1 MSNQM
6 DQAIQSVIDL
16 HVLIE
21 NVFTGQNAEQSLT
34 PLLNSF
40 DQNFKMVT
48 VQGQSIGLAE
58 VKNLFSQNIGKPS
71 LKITILKSTALYEF
85 ENYCWVQYQ
94 EHQQTDETETVRT
107 STACIKVED
116 EKCYWVYLHE
126 TLVPHLLNSS
136 RAP

>member
-1 MSNQM
+1 MSKQM

-58 VKNLFSQNIGKPS
+58 VKNLFSQNIGKKPS

-94 EHQQTDETETVRT
+94 EHQQTSETETVRT

-116 EKCYWVYLHE
+116 KKCYWVYLHE
-126 TLVPHLLNSS
+126 TLIPSS
-136 RAP
+136 

>member
-1 MSNQM
+1 MSKQM

-21 NVFTGQNAEQSLT
+21 NVFTGQNAEQSLIS
-34 PLLNSF
+34 LLNSF

-48 VQGQSIGLAE
+48 VQGQSIGLTE
-58 VKNLFSQNIGKPS
+58 VKNLFSQNIGKKPS

-94 EHQQTDETETVRT
+94 EHQQTSETETVRT

-126 TLVPHLLNSS
+126 TLVPSS
-136 RAP
+136 S

>member
-1 MSNQM
+1 MSNQI
-6 DQAIQSVIDL
+6 DQAIQSIIDL

-21 NVFTGQNAEQSLT
+21 NVFTGKNAEQSLG
-34 PLLNSF
+34 PLLDSF

-48 VQGQSIGLAE
+48 VQGQSIGLGE
-58 VKNLFSQNIGKPS
+58 VKNLFSQNIGKKPS
-71 LKITILKSTALYEF
+71 LKIDIIKSTALYEF

-126 TLVPHLLNSS
+126 TLVPSS
-136 RAP
+136 S

>member
-58 VKNLFSQNIGKPS
+58 VKNLFSQNIGKKPS
-71 LKITILKSTALYEF
+71 FKITILKSTALYEF

-94 EHQQTDETETVRT
+94 ENQQTDETETVRT

-126 TLVPHLLNSS
+126 TLVPSS
-136 RAP
+136 S

>member
-1 MSNQM
+1 MSKQM

-21 NVFTGQNAEQSLT
+21 NLFTGQNAEQSLT

-58 VKNLFSQNIGKPS
+58 VKNLFSQNIGKKPS

-126 TLVPHLLNSS
+126 TLVPSS
-136 RAP
+136 S

>member
-1 MSNQM
+1 MSKQM

-21 NVFTGQNAEQSLT
+21 NIFTGQNAEQSLT

-58 VKNLFSQNIGKPS
+58 VKNLFSQNIGKKPS

-94 EHQQTDETETVRT
+94 EHQQTDETETVRN

-126 TLVPHLLNSS
+126 TLVPSS
-136 RAP
+136 S

>member
-6 DQAIQSVIDL
+6 NQAIQSVIDL

-34 PLLNSF
+34 SLLNSF

-58 VKNLFSQNIGKPS
+58 VKNLFSQNIGKKPS

-126 TLVPHLLNSS
+126 TLVPSS
-136 RAP
+136 S

>member
-1 MSNQM
+1 M
-6 DQAIQSVIDL
+6 DRAIQSVIDL

-21 NVFTGQNAEQSLT
+21 NVFTGQNAVQSLT

-58 VKNLFSQNIGKPS
+58 VKNLFSQNIGKKPS

-94 EHQQTDETETVRT
+94 EHQQTSETETVRT

-126 TLVPHLLNSS
+126 TLVPSS
-136 RAP
+136 S

>member
-21 NVFTGQNAEQSLT
+21 NVFTGKNAKQSLS
-34 PLLNSF
+34 PLLDSF

-58 VKNLFSQNIGKPS
+58 VNSLFSQNIGKKPS
-71 LKITILKSTALYEF
+71 LKIDIIKSTALYEF

-116 EKCYWVYLHE
+116 KKCYWVYLHE
-126 TLVPHLLNSS
+126 TLVPSS
-136 RAP
+136 

>member
-1 MSNQM
+1 MSKQM

-21 NVFTGQNAEQSLT
+21 NVFTGQNVEQSLT

-58 VKNLFSQNIGKPS
+58 VKNLFSQNIGKKPS

-85 ENYCWVQYQ
+85 ENYCWAQYQ
-94 EHQQTDETETVRT
+94 ELQQTSETETVRT

-126 TLVPHLLNSS
+126 TLVPSS
-136 RAP
+136 S

>member
-6 DQAIQSVIDL
+6 DQAIQSIIDL

-21 NVFTGQNAEQSLT
+21 NVFTGKNAEQSLG
-34 PLLNSF
+34 PLLDSF

-58 VKNLFSQNIGKPS
+58 VKNLFSQNIGKKPS
-71 LKITILKSTALYEF
+71 LKIDIIKSTALYEF

-126 TLVPHLLNSS
+126 TLVPSS
-136 RAP
+136 S

>member
-1 MSNQM
+1 MSKQM

-34 PLLNSF
+34 LLLNSF

-58 VKNLFSQNIGKPS
+58 VKNLFSQNIGKKPS

-94 EHQQTDETETVRT
+94 EHQQTSETETVRT

-126 TLVPHLLNSS
+126 TLVPSS
-136 RAP
+136 S

>member
-1 MSNQM
+1 MSKQM

-58 VKNLFSQNIGKPS
+58 VKNLFSQNIGKKPS
-71 LKITILKSTALYEF
+71 LKITILKSIALYEF

-94 EHQQTDETETVRT
+94 EYQQTSETETVRT
-107 STACIKVED
+107 STACIKVEG

-126 TLVPHLLNSS
+126 TLVPSS
-136 RAP
+136 S

>member
-1 MSNQM
+1 MSKQM

-34 PLLNSF
+34 PLLSSF

-48 VQGQSIGLAE
+48 VQGQSIDLAE
-58 VKNLFSQNIGKPS
+58 VKNLFSQNIGKKPS

-85 ENYCWVQYQ
+85 ENYCCVQYQ
-94 EHQQTDETETVRT
+94 EYQQTDETETVRT

-126 TLVPHLLNSS
+126 TLVPSS
-136 RAP
+136 S

>member
-1 MSNQM
+1 MSKQM

-21 NVFTGQNAEQSLT
+21 NVFIGQNAEQSLT

-58 VKNLFSQNIGKPS
+58 VKNLFSQNIGKKPS

-116 EKCYWVYLHE
+116 KKCYWIYLHE
-126 TLVPHLLNSS
+126 TLVPSS
-136 RAP
+136 S

>member
-1 MSNQM
+1 MSKQM

-21 NVFTGQNAEQSLT
+21 NVFTGQNAEQSLS
-34 PLLNSF
+34 PLLDSF

-48 VQGQSIGLAE
+48 VQGHSIGFAE
-58 VKNLFSQNIGKPS
+58 VHNLFSQNIGNKPS
-71 LKITILKSTALYEF
+71 LKIDIIKSTALYEF

-94 EHQQTDETETVRT
+94 EHQQTSETETVRT

-116 EKCYWVYLHE
+116 EKCYWIYLHE
-126 TLVPHLLNSS
+126 TLVPSS
-136 RAP
+136 S

>member
-1 MSNQM
+1 MSKQM

-21 NVFTGQNAEQSLT
+21 NVFTGKNAEQSLS
-34 PLLNSF
+34 PLLDNF

-58 VKNLFSQNIGKPS
+58 VKSLFSQNIGKKPS
-71 LKITILKSTALYEF
+71 LKITIIKSTALYEF

-116 EKCYWVYLHE
+116 KKCYWVYLHE
-126 TLVPHLLNSS
+126 TFVPSS
-136 RAP
+136 

>member
-21 NVFTGQNAEQSLT
+21 NVFRGQNAEQSLT

-58 VKNLFSQNIGKPS
+58 VKNLFSQNIGKKPS

-94 EHQQTDETETVRT
+94 EHQQTSETETVRT

-126 TLVPHLLNSS
+126 TLVPSS
-136 RAP
+136 S

>member
-1 MSNQM
+1 MSKQM

-40 DQNFKMVT
+40 AQNFKMVT
-48 VQGQSIGLAE
+48 VQGQSIDLAE
-58 VKNLFSQNIGKPS
+58 VKNLFSQNIGKKPS
-71 LKITILKSTALYEF
+71 LKITILKSIALYEF

-94 EHQQTDETETVRT
+94 EYQQTSETETVRT

-126 TLVPHLLNSS
+126 TLVPSS
-136 RAP
+136 S

>member
-1 MSNQM
+1 MSKQM
-6 DQAIQSVIDL
+6 DQSIQSVIDL

-21 NVFTGQNAEQSLT
+21 NVFTGKNAEQSLS
-34 PLLNSF
+34 PLLDSF

-48 VQGQSIGLAE
+48 VQGRSTGLAE
-58 VKNLFSQNIGKPS
+58 VKNLFSQNIGKKSS
-71 LKITILKSTALYEF
+71 LKITIIKSTALYEF

-116 EKCYWVYLHE
+116 KKCYWVYLHE
-126 TLVPHLLNSS
+126 TLIPSS
-136 RAP
+136 

>member
-58 VKNLFSQNIGKPS
+58 IKNLFSQNIGKKPS

-94 EHQQTDETETVRT
+94 EHQQTSETETVRT

-126 TLVPHLLNSS
+126 TLVPSS
-136 RAP
+136 S

>member
-1 MSNQM
+1 MSKQM

-40 DQNFKMVT
+40 AQNFKMVT
-48 VQGQSIGLAE
+48 VQGQSIDLAE
-58 VKNLFSQNIGKPS
+58 VKNLFSQNIGKKPS
-71 LKITILKSTALYEF
+71 LKITILKSIALYEF

-94 EHQQTDETETVRT
+94 EYQQTSETETVRT

-126 TLVPHLLNSS
+126 TLLPSS
-136 RAP
+136 S

>member
-1 MSNQM
+1 MSKQM

-40 DQNFKMVT
+40 NQNFKMVT

-58 VKNLFSQNIGKPS
+58 VKNLFSQNIGKKPS
-71 LKITILKSTALYEF
+71 LKITILKSTALYVF

-116 EKCYWVYLHE
+116 EKCYWIYLHE
-126 TLVPHLLNSS
+126 TLVPSS
-136 RAP
+136 

>member
-1 MSNQM
+1 MSKQM

-34 PLLNSF
+34 SLLNSF

-58 VKNLFSQNIGKPS
+58 VKNLFSQNIGKKPS

-94 EHQQTDETETVRT
+94 EHQQTDETKTVRT

-116 EKCYWVYLHE
+116 KKCYWIYLHE
-126 TLVPHLLNSS
+126 TLVPSS
-136 RAP
+136 S

>member
-16 HVLIE
+16 HILIE
-21 NVFTGQNAEQSLT
+21 NVFTGKNAEQSLS
-34 PLLNSF
+34 PLLDSF

-58 VKNLFSQNIGKPS
+58 VKSLFSQNIGKKPS
-71 LKITILKSTALYEF
+71 LKITIIKSTALYKF

-116 EKCYWVYLHE
+116 KKCYWVYLHE
-126 TLVPHLLNSS
+126 TFVPSS
-136 RAP
+136 

>member
-1 MSNQM
+1 MPNQM

-21 NVFTGQNAEQSLT
+21 NVFTGKNAEQTLSA
-34 PLLNSF
+34 LLDSF

-58 VKNLFSQNIGKPS
+58 VKNLFSQNIGKKPS
-71 LKITILKSTALYEF
+71 LKIDIIKSTALYEF

-116 EKCYWVYLHE
+116 KKCYWVYLHE
-126 TLVPHLLNSS
+126 TLVPSS
-136 RAP
+136 S

>member
-1 MSNQM
+1 MSKQM

-21 NVFTGQNAEQSLT
+21 NVFTGQNAVQSLT

-58 VKNLFSQNIGKPS
+58 VKNLFSQNIGKKPS
-71 LKITILKSTALYEF
+71 LKITILKSIALYEF

-94 EHQQTDETETVRT
+94 EYQQTSETETVRT

-126 TLVPHLLNSS
+126 TLVPSS
-136 RAP
+136 S

>member
-1 MSNQM
+1 MSKQM

-21 NVFTGQNAEQSLT
+21 NVFTGKNAEQSLS
-34 PLLNSF
+34 PLLDSF

-48 VQGQSIGLAE
+48 VLGQSIGLAE
-58 VKNLFSQNIGKPS
+58 VKNLFSQNIGKKPS
-71 LKITILKSTALYEF
+71 LKITIIKRIALYEF

-116 EKCYWVYLHE
+116 KKCYWVYLHE
-126 TLVPHLLNSS
+126 TLVPSS
-136 RAP
+136 

>member
-1 MSNQM
+1 MSKQM

-21 NVFTGQNAEQSLT
+21 NVFTGKNAEQSLS
-34 PLLNSF
+34 PLLDNF

-48 VQGQSIGLAE
+48 VQGQSIRLAE
-58 VKNLFSQNIGKPS
+58 VKSLFTQNIGKKPS
-71 LKITILKSTALYEF
+71 LKIDIIKSTALYEF

-107 STACIKVED
+107 STACIRVED
-116 EKCYWVYLHE
+116 KKCSWVYLHE
-126 TLVPHLLNSS
+126 TLVPSS
-136 RAP
+136 

>member
-1 MSNQM
+1 MPNQM

-21 NVFTGQNAEQSLT
+21 NVFTGKNAEQSLG
-34 PLLNSF
+34 PLLDSF

-58 VKNLFSQNIGKPS
+58 VKNLFSQNIRKKPS
-71 LKITILKSTALYEF
+71 LKIDIIKSTALYEF

-116 EKCYWVYLHE
+116 KKCYWVYLHE
-126 TLVPHLLNSS
+126 TLVPSS
-136 RAP
+136 S

>member
-16 HVLIE
+16 HILIE

-48 VQGQSIGLAE
+48 VQGQSIDLAE
-58 VKNLFSQNIGKPS
+58 VKNLFSQNIGKKPS

-94 EHQQTDETETVRT
+94 EHQQTSETETVRT

-126 TLVPHLLNSS
+126 TLVPSS
-136 RAP
+136 S

>member
-1 MSNQM
+1 MSNQI
-6 DQAIQSVIDL
+6 DQAIQSIIDL

-21 NVFTGQNAEQSLT
+21 NVFTGKNAEQSLG
-34 PLLNSF
+34 PLLDSF

-58 VKNLFSQNIGKPS
+58 VKNLFSQNIGKKPS
-71 LKITILKSTALYEF
+71 LKIDIIKSTALYEF

-126 TLVPHLLNSS
+126 TLVPSS
-136 RAP
+136 T

>member
-1 MSNQM
+1 MSKQM

-21 NVFTGQNAEQSLT
+21 NIFTGKNAEQSLS
-34 PLLNSF
+34 PLLDSF

-58 VKNLFSQNIGKPS
+58 VKNLFSQNIGKKPS
-71 LKITILKSTALYEF
+71 LKIDIIKSTALYEF

-94 EHQQTDETETVRT
+94 EHQQTDGIETVRT

-116 EKCYWVYLHE
+116 KKCYWLYLHE
-126 TLVPHLLNSS
+126 TLVPSS
-136 RAP
+136 S

>member
-21 NVFTGQNAEQSLT
+21 NVFTGQNAVQSLT

-58 VKNLFSQNIGKPS
+58 VKNLFSQNIGKKPS

-94 EHQQTDETETVRT
+94 EHQQTSETETVRT

-116 EKCYWVYLHE
+116 KKCYWVYLHE
-126 TLVPHLLNSS
+126 TLIPSS
-136 RAP
+136 